1 MLSIA
6 ARSMARVSA
15 RNAAHTAMPAARHMC
30 SSETSSSSSSSGSSG
45 ETVGSSGDAWQRSAM
60 TGGGLDGNA
69 PKKYRGNFDRIFGKK
84 EPDVAPAA
92 TTADVAP
99 PAATTSDLQATID
112 KQAGQIVS
120 LTSEVADLQ
129 RTLDAA
135 QTTLLAFAEA
145 SKLSNN

>member
-6 ARSMARVSA
+6 ARSIVRVSA
-15 RNAAHTAMPAARHMC
+15 RNAAHNAMPAARHMC
-30 SSETSSSSSSSGSSG
+30 SSGDSSG

-69 PKKYRGNFDRIFGKK
+69 PKKYRSNFDKIFGKK

-92 TTADVAP
+92 TSADTDP
-99 PAATTSDLQATID
+99 SELQATID

-120 LTSEVADLQ
+120 LEGQVADLQ
-129 RTLDAA
+129 RKLDAA
-135 QTTLLAFAEA
+135 QSTLLAFAES